1 MRPSAVEAGSGKGPG
16 TNHSI
21 ALQTWMGIQ
30 FILTKWEIM
39 RESYT
44 DECHYLVYPLKKKKI
59 KHPSYSIV
67 PIAGEKKGCKSETR
81 VEEGTQKNGFP

>member
-1 MRPSAVEAGSGKGPG
+1 
-16 TNHSI
+16 
-21 ALQTWMGIQ
+21 
-30 FILTKWEIM
+30 M

-81 VEEGTQKNGFP
+81 VEEGAQKNGFP